1 MGFSLIKPRI
11 HPSAL
16 LATRWGGRGEKGWKV
31 TSDLENIKLLWK
43 TVKVQTS
50 SYISMQWRP
59 NRFRF
64 GIGGIFRRDR
74 LVSFLRWATS
84 PTTVEPLTVG
94 VEASWLSKRRS
105 GSPEFAGQPA
115 SHPDRPH
122 FALEHLLYI
131 VFCHWAG
138 ICGKKYSKDMLRIV
152 VESSSVIGRE
162 ITACSIK
169 DTDYILGIKSTF

>member
-1 MGFSLIKPRI
+1 M
-11 HPSAL
+11 
-16 LATRWGGRGEKGWKV
+16 E
-31 TSDLENIKLLWK
+31 SDKRSGKLLWK
-43 TVKVQTS
+43 TLKVQTS
-50 SYISMQWRP
+50 SFISMQWRP

-94 VEASWLSKRRS
+94 VEASWLSKS
-105 GSPEFAGQPA
+105 LLGQPA

>member
-1 MGFSLIKPRI
+1 M
-11 HPSAL
+11 
-16 LATRWGGRGEKGWKV
+16 

-50 SYISMQWRP
+50 SYISMQWRH

-138 ICGKKYSKDMLRIV
+138 IRGKKYSKDMLRIV